1 MASRCLQGEALQA
14 QIGLMAH
21 MNIFCENDS
30 QQVASATSAGLQGFK
45 LPASLRATTDLLK
58 VVAHADLL
66 LLCVPTPYVAATLEK
81 ICDHLRPQQARAGHI

>member
-1 MASRCLQGEALQA
+1 
-14 QIGLMAH
+14 MAH
-21 MNIFCENDS
+21 RGESVRCWQ
-30 QQVASATSAGLQGFK
+30 QQVASAAAAGLQGFK

-81 ICDHLRPQQARAGHI
+81 IRDHLRPQQARADHTLTE